1 MKTNRILALSAAIA
15 LACAVTTPAS
25 AQFGNLLN
33 KAKKAVK
40 EKVEK
45 KVEKKVEQTKN
56 AAKEKAEKEARK
68 AAGKALGTVG
78 EKTGLPVPEVSSSE
92 SDGSGDG
99 GSLYTLY
106 KKDYKPSKEAIAAF
120 PDCQGDQVYKG
131 CTRTVSQTYGAYE
144 HLDPKY
150 FPLQPYYKYPIMYGL
165 GLGREGLFGTS
176 MLSDFIRTRF
186 AAGNYTVTQMPPLVY
201 DEKEYPELLTPQGEK
216 MGVYADEAFRCSYAA
231 AFFADPNSENSV
243 RRLAALLAY
252 LGKHVQSMFTCEG
265 TNAANDFEGIL
276 DAKQGLVLPAP
287 KFKDL
292 RFDRERIMIDMACQ
306 VVDFDLIANRVI
318 ENFEKVIENDAFC
331 QKDPSLR
338 VEYLLGAYEMYE
350 RVLVEHNDW
359 KSKKDSDPKARRATM
374 LYTRFNQTPESR
386 EILKAVRAEY
396 IPAVSMPKGVSVPA
410 DVKAKGDAAGRELAQ
425 HRGDEFVKVVYLESQ
440 WHAFKQHDWPY
451 KVTHYV
457 IAADL
462 ITKSNGKTVL
472 THCALQ
478 KSVDGQKYVMVVG
491 NDSEKH
497 PVK

>member
-1 MKTNRILALSAAIA
+1 MKQKRIIAMSAAIA
-15 LACAVTTPAS
+15 LAFAVTTPAN
-25 AQFGNLLN
+25 AQFGNILN

-45 KVEKKVEQTKN
+45 KVEQKVEQTKN
-56 AAKEKAEKEARK
+56 AGKEKAEKEAKK
-68 AAGKALGTVG
+68 AAGKSLEKVG

-99 GSLYTLY
+99 SSLYTLY

-120 PDCQGDQVYKG
+120 PECQSKEVLKG
-131 CTRTVSQTYGAYE
+131 CTRSVSQIYGAYE

-150 FPLQPYYKYPIMYGL
+150 FPLQPYYKYPMIYGL
-165 GLGREGLFGTS
+165 KKGIKGLTDSSMARDYFSSAIGAGTS
-176 MLSDFIRTRF
+176 DNITFLPFI
-186 AAGNYTVTQMPPLVY
+186 Y
-201 DEKEYPELLTPQGEK
+201 DEKLYPELLTPTGEK
-216 MGVYADEAFRCSYAA
+216 MGVYADEPFRCAYAA
-231 AFFADPNSENSV
+231 SFFADPNSEFGV
-243 RRLAALLAY
+243 DKLAQLVTYRSLQIDY
-252 LGKHVQSMFTCEG
+252 LDTEKADDDGH
-265 TNAANDFEGIL
+265 GIL
-276 DAKQGLVLPAP
+276 DAKLGLVLPAP
-287 KFKDL
+287 NFKHL
-292 RFDRERIMIDMACQ
+292 RFERELAMIQMACSD
-306 VVDFDLIANRVI
+306 VNIDLIADGVI
-318 ENFEKVIENDAFC
+318 KYFEKVIENDASC
-331 QKDPSLR
+331 QQDPSLR
-338 VEYLLGAYEMYE
+338 TQYMLMGLNLYEKI
-350 RVLVEHNDW
+350 LTIHDDW
-359 KSKKDSDPKARRATM
+359 RDKQNSDPKARRATM
-374 LYTRFNQTPESR
+374 LYTRFNQTDEWR
-386 EILKAVRAEY
+386 DIRWAARAAN

-410 DVKAKGDAAGRELAQ
+410 DVKAKGDAAGRVLAQ
-425 HRGDEFVKVVYLESQ
+425 HRRDEFVKVVYLENK